1 MKTSQDLRQT
11 AQYASYMRVLGWKVV
26 SLKCTDGHVVQGFS
40 RNIPLLGRVTKFQRY
55 HGKLD
60 SVNCASV
67 VYLEPVDNIPGGFE
81 KAKSCFVPSKTIQ
94 IDLTK
99 SEEILLKNMKPKTR
113 YNIKIAERNGVRIE
127 KSHDINGFL
136 DLWHTSARERGMWL
150 SQGREIWALWSSFK
164 KDAYLYL
171 ASIGDD
177 VLAGIFVIHTKESAY
192 YMYAASTKN
201 GKEFFAPTL
210 LTWEAIKGAKK
221 NGKKVFDFEGVFDER
236 YKNTKEWKG
245 FTKFKEGF
253 GGEVVTYPGTYV
265 KYFNPMLRLLNF

>member
-1 MKTSQDLRQT
+1 MISTDLRQT
-11 AQYASYMRVLGWKVV
+11 EEYSNYMRAIGWSII
-26 SLKCTDGHVVQGFS
+26 SLKSTGGHAVQGFI
-40 RNIPLLGRVTKFQRY
+40 RKIPLLGNVLKVQRY
-55 HGKLD
+55 TGKLND
-60 SVNCASV
+60 ISGASV
-67 VYLEPVDNIPGGFE
+67 VYLEPINHAPRGFE

-113 YNIKIAERNGVRIE
+113 YNVKVAGRNGVKIE
-127 KSHDINGFL
+127 RSQDINSFL

-150 SQGREIWALWSSFK
+150 SQGREIEALWRSFK
-164 KDAYLYL
+164 KDAFLYF

-210 LTWEAIKGAKK
+210 LTWEAINVAKK
-221 NGKKVFDFEGVFDER
+221 SGKKIFDFDGVFDER
-236 YKNTKEWKG
+236 YENTKDWKG

-253 GGEVVTYPGTYV
+253 GGEVVTYPGTFV
-265 KYFNPMLRLLNF
+265 RYFNLVFKLLGI